1 MERPL
6 GQKSKNELVHSV
18 VNELRETADKGE
30 FVPTADID
38 MVWVLSAPGTAKEA
52 SNDGAY
58 SGVSFDRMNIDKGVE
73 AVMKVTALRLNKPLE
88 EVTRDDVEA
97 SGPTLFYNG
106 EDAETENV
114 NYLQNEAFQELISEP
129 DFPIPE
135 SKIVIDRIP
144 TISTVPQV
152 KGLAEYLK
160 NSETLPRKVAA
171 VSLFPHGPRVG
182 RYIEHYRNMFPEG
195 VEFTNVPVNV
205 KEVMGEKAIGTV
217 LREVRKVPQYF
228 DKGDL
233 AAKSAFKQKKPDA

>member
-6 GQKSKNELVHSV
+6 DQRGKNKLVHQV
-18 VNELRETADKGE
+18 VGELRETAASGE
-30 FVPTADID
+30 FEPTADID

-73 AVMKVTALRLNKPLE
+73 TVLRVTALRLGKPVE
-88 EVTRDDVEA
+88 EVTREDVET
-97 SGPTLFYNG
+97 SGPVLFYNG
-106 EDAETENV
+106 EDAETEKV
-114 NYLQNEAFQELISEP
+114 NYLQNEAFKELISEP
-129 DFPIPE
+129 DFPVPE
-135 SKIVIDRIP
+135 SKIVVDRIP

-152 KGLAEYLK
+152 KGLAEYLS

-182 RYIEHYRNMFPEG
+182 RYIEHYRDMFPEG
-195 VEFTNVPVNV
+195 IEFVNTPVNV

-233 AAKSAFKQKKPDA
+233 AAKSAFTREESDK